1 MLKVTEMLTK
11 YNHDK
16 ASGRKIKYIVIH
28 WVGAASTAV
37 NNGTYFQG
45 GDRGASA
52 HYFVNDTHIVKS
64 VREKETSPGRWEV
77 TAFSTR
83 AAPMQNMVAASLA
96 GAPIRTASA
105 SRCAARKTPRESCIS
120 QKRPLKHGGSGAGNS
135 KSV

>member
-64 VREKETSPGRWEV
+64 VRERDIAWAVGSHGLLDQGSPY
-77 TAFSTR
+77 A
-83 AAPMQNMVAASLA
+83 
-96 GAPIRTASA
+96 
-105 SRCAARKTPRESCIS
+105 KY
-120 QKRPLKHGGSGAGNS
+120 GGSLFGKCTNQNS
-135 KSV
+135 VSIEMCCKKNAKG